1 MPILVTDDPDAVA
14 AVAMPSCLH
23 DCPLF
28 RGGYMF
34 SRWITTRLAA
44 SFDPPFPLQILVFGY
59 DLPVE
64 GRYLPLQMFAIM
76 CHPNSL

>member
-1 MPILVTDDPDAVA
+1 MLILVTDNPDAVA

-34 SRWITTRLAA
+34 SRWITTRHEA
-44 SFDPPFPLQILVFGY
+44 SFDPLFPLQILVFGH
-59 DLPVE
+59 DLSVE
-64 GRYLPLQMFAIM
+64 GWYLPLQMFTIM